1 MLPSTACDELE
12 VMTKDIFNVRHAA
25 RSKTAERM
33 AAKLRHL
40 PGGHMTREQFV
51 PFVHANASYL
61 KPAFELQQSLRD
73 RLLGLAYW
81 EAATR
86 KRIKRAK
93 SDPLLAHVNWRELF
107 ISMRSQDAEIRG
119 DDVQIGPMP
128 SDIKKVRKVHPNA
141 ALPSHGGT
149 HTAQESVEDLARLG
163 RVHRHH
169 HHHHHHAQEEHH
181 EHHHKHGKHPA
192 SHPAAAAAA
201 AAAEPSAPTEHA

>member
-1 MLPSTACDELE
+1 
-12 VMTKDIFNVRHAA
+12 MTKDIFNVRHAA

-81 EAATR
+81 EAAT
-86 KRIKRAK
+86 KKRAK
-93 SDPLLAHVNWRELF
+93 RAKNDPLLAHVNWRELF
-107 ISMRSQDAEIRG
+107 TTMRSQDAEIRG
-119 DDVQIGPMP
+119 DEVQIGPMP

-141 ALPSHGGT
+141 APPSHGGT
-149 HTAQESVEDLARLG
+149 HTVQEPAEDLAHLG
-163 RVHRHH
+163 KANRQNHH
-169 HHHHHHAQEEHH
+169 HHHHHTQEEH
-181 EHHHKHGKHPA
+181 HHHKHGKHPT

-201 AAAEPSAPTEHA
+201 AAVAPSAPPEHA